1 MIAIINT
8 GNVVNGAHEYRIQ
21 INKKVITTFTHNRGN
36 GLDVC
41 LHRAAEAVTSKILQ
55 DMQMIVE
62 EEKND

>member
-21 INKKVITTFTHNRGN
+21 INKQLITTFTHNRSD

-41 LHRAAEAVTSKILQ
+41 LHRAADAVTSKILL
-55 DMQMIVE
+55 DMQMIFE
-62 EEKND
+62 ADDGG